1 MLRCKTRSGRP
12 YAGVVPDAGVKLTAV
27 TKTRSGRPY
36 TVVVPDA
43 KIKQRQLDGA
53 SSPVPPGVMVEEGQ
67 RGAPTSEGVI
77 IAPSQRTIL
86 RPSGVT
92 KAHRPL
98 PALTRRGA
106 SQ

>member
-12 YAGVVPDAGVKLTAV
+12 YSGTLPRPGVKLTAV
-27 TKTRSGRPY
+27 TRTRSRRPY

-67 RGAPTSEGVI
+67 RGAPASEGMMIVFGANAQVALRNQADQSAHVI
-77 IAPSQRTIL
+77 GGNL
-86 RPSGVT
+86 VT
-92 KAHRPL
+92 A
-98 PALTRRGA
+98 
-106 SQ
+106 